1 MLGAAGCEK
10 GDRKPM
16 CPVARPS
23 EFFMLMHRLLLLLAF
38 FLVSAPSARAGDFAL
53 HDGDTVVFLGDSIT
67 AARTYG
73 KIIENYTLLRFPDRK
88 VRFINAGVGGD
99 TAAGGLRRLDRDVFA
114 HKPTVLLVAYGV
126 NDIGWGTKADDQHKK
141 LYLQG
146 VRGIVEACNEHKV
159 RVYICSAAITAED
172 PAKAEK
178 GFLQTMCDE
187 GMELSRSLGG
197 HSIDVDARCGL
208 FSERCWP
215 RTRRSPTRTSTTH
228 CTRPMACISTISA
241 SWQWPLPS

>member
-1 MLGAAGCEK
+1 MA
-10 GDRKPM
+10 
-16 CPVARPS
+16 
-23 EFFMLMHRLLLLLAF
+23 
-38 FLVSAPSARAGDFAL
+38 
-53 HDGDTVVFLGDSIT
+53 
-67 AARTYG
+67 

-197 HSIDVDARCGL
+197 HSIDVDRLDADYSAKGVGREREGRRQEQARHTAHGRWRASQRSRPTGNGLCHPERARCSGRRFIGRHRL
-208 FSERCWP
+208 RGRANSSRP
-215 RTRRSPTRTSTTH
+215 R
-228 CTRPMACISTISA
+228 A
-241 SWQWPLPS
+241 SR